1 MGFLEWIPS
10 SRPFRL
16 AACLDLAALDSA
28 AEALV
33 LSAAGPPRNYACP
46 LPAYVGV
53 EGPP

>member
-10 SRPFRL
+10 SRLFKL
-16 AACLDLAALDSA
+16 VACLDLAAL

-33 LSAAGPPRNYACP
+33 LSAAGPPRNYACR
-46 LPAYVGV
+46 LPAHVGV